1 VETDDRERE
10 ENNMGGRANG
20 AMKFVYIWNLF
31 MFLIL
36 SVHGFRTLKKGTD
49 RVGLIVTLLI
59 FGQFSLMNLI
69 TTVQGAIETDDRF
82 FEDSIYGWFG
92 QYSVLVAYTDFW
104 MFLHSILFAFGLGVW
119 HCVDKRRERDAVE
132 ESHEMASYVVED
144 DEVLTKRSDADYQ
157 SYA

>member
-1 VETDDRERE
+1 
-10 ENNMGGRANG
+10 
-20 AMKFVYIWNLF
+20 

-119 HCVDKRRERDAVE
+119 HCMDKRRERDAVE